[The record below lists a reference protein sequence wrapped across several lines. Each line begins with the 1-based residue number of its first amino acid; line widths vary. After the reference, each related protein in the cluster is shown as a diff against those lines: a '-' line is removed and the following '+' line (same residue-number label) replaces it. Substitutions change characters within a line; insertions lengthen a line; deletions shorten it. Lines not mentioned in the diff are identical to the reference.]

1 MQFNNGDQ
9 GWVDN
14 DHNYKQPPVATLS
27 NSEILK
33 IKIQNHKFTLNLIT
47 NGTQVNR
54 AIIFNFSS
62 NNIPAGIF
70 LNIR

>member
-33 IKIQNHKFTLNLIT
+33 IKI
-47 NGTQVNR
+47 
-54 AIIFNFSS
+54 
-62 NNIPAGIF
+62 
-70 LNIR
+70 

>member
-1 MQFNNGDQ
+1 M
-9 GWVDN
+9 
-14 DHNYKQPPVATLS
+14 
-27 NSEILK
+27 
-33 IKIQNHKFTLNLIT
+33 LNLIA

-70 LNIR
+70 LNIVDNKKCNLFNLIYFISDSYN